1 LIAETEQ
8 GVALAILRGV
18 LDFKRDPWS
27 QISESAKSLVKQM
40 LEPDST
46 KRLTAQQVL
55 GNNAVLVSLVNFD
68 LLCYLFLVLDLRWR
82 KWHLK

>member
-1 LIAETEQ
+1 M
-8 GVALAILRGV
+8 ALAILRGV

-40 LEPDST
+40 LEPDAT

-55 GNNAVLVSLVNFD
+55 GNDDDLVSLVIFH
-68 LLCYLFLVLDLRWR
+68 LLFYLFLVLDLTMR
-82 KWHLK
+82 KRH